1 MIPENNYLAVFAKH
15 KHYYDMFAASGEVVN
30 FNHDVQDELLE
41 AYRGLFDEYYNY
53 SRTCKV
59 CVIEFLMLAYRKYL
73 NKIA

>member
-1 MIPENNYLAVFAKH
+1 MIPENNYLEIFAKH